1 MFSII
6 IVFAMYAFSME
17 SEIQWKK
24 KKIKI
29 LKKTF
34 KRMISVA
41 LYECAYKLSNNED
54 EIDVNMR
61 EEIGK
66 KTLIM
71 CEQK

>member
-1 MFSII
+1 MHFPWNPK
-6 IVFAMYAFSME
+6 FNE
-17 SEIQWKK
+17 KK

-41 LYECAYKLSNNED
+41 LFECAYKLSNNED
-54 EIDVNMR
+54 EIDVNMG

-66 KTLIM
+66 K
-71 CEQK
+71 C